1 MKIERNYGEQLSVFS
16 SRPAAIFIEPSG
28 IGLALAMFSSDG
40 HHRML

>member
-1 MKIERNYGEQLSVFS
+1 MKIERNYGEQLSVS

-28 IGLALAMFSSDG
+28 IGLASAMFSSDG